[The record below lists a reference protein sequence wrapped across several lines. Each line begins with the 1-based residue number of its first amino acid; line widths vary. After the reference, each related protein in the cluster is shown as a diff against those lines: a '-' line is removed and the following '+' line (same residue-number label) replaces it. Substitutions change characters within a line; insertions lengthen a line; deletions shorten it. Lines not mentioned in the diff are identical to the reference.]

1 MRRRRARRTVR
12 RLQWLEGAFA
22 LVAVIALAL
31 LIAQLVQRNTRSAEE
46 QASTEQ
52 FAALISEEVMDE
64 TAAPVPD
71 PVFAQPSEAPSPSAS
86 APPLPSQPP
95 VMDAAAELLAQNED
109 FVGMIG
115 FEDMALYVCQS
126 NDNAYYASH
135 RFDGSEDA
143 GGMIYLDFRCSL
155 WPMSDNMILYG
166 HNMQDGSR
174 FGKLR
179 RFTNQEYLIEN
190 ADIRFATL
198 YEICEY
204 VPIAVFYTSVDPAH
218 EDYFDFAQVAFED
231 EASFDSYLREVR
243 QRSLFDI
250 PVDVEYGDSLLTL
263 ATCSEEYDGGRIV
276 VVCAQI
282 K

>member
-1 MRRRRARRTVR
+1 MRMRNERKKARMLK
-12 RLQWLEGAFA
+12 RLEWFLG
-22 LVAVIALAL
+22 LISVIALIL
-31 LIAQLVQRNTRSAEE
+31 LIVQVVQSNSRNVEE
-46 QASTEQ
+46 RKSTEQ
-52 FAALISEEVMDE
+52 FAVFETASQSSPSISESTLPSKTDAPSNQSQTQPPSTNYPSVL
-64 TAAPVPD
+64 TAA
-71 PVFAQPSEAPSPSAS
+71 EK
-86 APPLPSQPP
+86 
-95 VMDAAAELLAQNED
+95 LLAENKD

-115 FEDMALYVCQS
+115 FEDMALYVCQAD
-126 NDNAYYASH
+126 DNVYYASH

-166 HNMQDGSR
+166 HNMRDGSR

-190 ADIRFATL
+190 ANIRFATL

-231 EASFDSYLREVR
+231 EAAFDCYIQEVR

-276 VVCAQI
+276 VVCKQI
-282 K
+282 SR